1 MYHGDLTVHFK
12 NGWFFHP
19 ILSDIRPWSPP
30 QLEAVGVSVARVIF
44 DTSRRVRGPALG

>member
-19 ILSDIRPWSPP
+19 IVSDIRP
-30 QLEAVGVSVARVIF
+30 QLEAVGASVRVIF